1 MSKKEELVRK
11 YKKMGK
17 DFVDWIWAQCKDV
30 KTLILLGIVSLVIYS
45 PALAGWALGIIF
57 SWDWAWISATAYAV
71 FWIGPFS
78 PFFAIA
84 VTITLAIKRWIEV
97 VFRRKK
103 QKEMPEGQGDQA
115 EGAFDAENDGEEA
128 NAEGCDEEDKG

>member
-30 KTLILLGIVSLVIYS
+30 KTLFLLGIVSLVLYS
-45 PALAGWALGIIF
+45 PALVGWAVGIIF
-57 SWDWAWISATAYAV
+57 DLDWAWISATAYAA

-84 VTITLAIKRWIEV
+84 VTVTLAIKRWIEV
-97 VFRRKK
+97 IFRRKRSK
-103 QKEMPEGQGDQA
+103 A
-115 EGAFDAENDGEEA
+115 EAEESVSAQECDTASVTETKGAEENNESQSD
-128 NAEGCDEEDKG
+128 D